1 MTLPKS
7 SFRVPDPSL
16 HIFTL
21 QALAVPQDQAED
33 WYKLESDFRLIVGK
47 IQTHY
52 DFLDGF
58 MTNAETTN
66 QLELEDYA
74 RSIIQPGKKYF
85 VEKNIMWS
93 LFQTFN

>member
-1 MTLPKS
+1 MLKYHFTKNNNNFF
-7 SFRVPDPSL
+7 FRE
-16 HIFTL
+16 IF

-58 MTNAETTN
+58 MTNADTTN

-74 RSIIQPGKKYF
+74 RSIIQPG
-85 VEKNIMWS
+85 
-93 LFQTFN
+93 

>member
-1 MTLPKS
+1 
-7 SFRVPDPSL
+7 
-16 HIFTL
+16 
-21 QALAVPQDQAED
+21 
-33 WYKLESDFRLIVGK
+33 
-47 IQTHY
+47 
-52 DFLDGF
+52 

-85 VEKNIMWS
+85 DEKNIMWS